1 MSTDYIPFTVTDLDL
16 TEEMQNELLENF
28 KNGKELDQKKL
39 EDLRTEKLASSIS
52 SSNIS
57 IFLNSLNDELRLS
70 KFEEQ

>member
-39 EDLRTEKLASSIS
+39 EDLRKQLLNYVQPRLAWEVTLLEINF
-52 SSNIS
+52 SN
-57 IFLNSLNDELRLS
+57 
-70 KFEEQ
+70 